1 PGGKNIKKIQEENEV
16 KIDIEE
22 SGKVSISGMDSE
34 KVNRARDIVE
44 AFTAEVEV
52 GKIYKGKVVRIIEIG
67 AFVEILPG
75 KDGMVHIS
83 QLSDSHVKKVEDAVK
98 VGEEVTVKVLK
109 IDEKGRVNLSIK
121 AAR

>member
-1 PGGKNIKKIQEENEV
+1 
-16 KIDIEE
+16 
-22 SGKVSISGMDSE
+22 MDSE